1 MSEKGQSLK
10 EMPEALKEEQICS
23 IPVKCIGLGDMVL
36 EHGAPGQQRK
46 DLKLD
51 PEGIF
56 DTIMTFYGSVAEM
69 AAVGNGK
76 KLIPNNGKKGMIG
89 NGNNCNGKN
98 SDHTVKQALNG

>member
-1 MSEKGQSLK
+1 
-10 EMPEALKEEQICS
+10 
-23 IPVKCIGLGDMVL
+23 MVL

-56 DTIMTFYGSVAEM
+56 ETIMTFYGAVAEIV
-69 AAVGNGK
+69 AAGKRK
-76 KLIPNNGKKGMIG
+76 KLIPNNGKKGIIG
-89 NGNNCNGKN
+89 NGNNGNGKN